1 MSEVK
6 LFGAWFSPYVRRVE
20 MALNL
25 KGVEYEYIEEDLKNK
40 SPLFLEFNP
49 ITKLVPVLVHNGKP
63 IFESSVI
70 LEYIDETWEGPSIF
84 PKDPYERAMSRF
96 WAKFVEDKCSEPL
109 WKACWSAGEEREK
122 AKKEAEEALK
132 ILENEIEGKKFF
144 GGDKIGVVDYVGNVI
159 AFWIPIL
166 QDVVGFHILTKDKF
180 PNIWKWGDELCND
193 SFVKKNLPEKEKV
206 SFALKRSFETGSL
219 Y

>member
-20 MALNL
+20 MSLKL

-40 SPLFLEFNP
+40 SPLLLQYNP

-70 LEYIDETWEGPSIF
+70 LEYIDETWEGPSVF
-84 PKDPYERAMSRF
+84 PKDPYDRAMSRF
-96 WAKFVEDKCSEPL
+96 WAKFVEDKCSDPL

-122 AKKEAEEALK
+122 AAKEAEEGFK
-132 ILENEIEGKKFF
+132 ILENEIKDKKFF
-144 GGDKIGVVDYVGNVI
+144 GGDNIGLVDLVANFV
-159 AFWIPIL
+159 ALWAPIL
-166 QDVVGFHILTKDKF
+166 QDVVGFHLLTQDKF
-180 PNIWKWGDELCND
+180 PNISKWADEFCKD
-193 SFVKKNLPEKEKV
+193 SFVEKNMPEKEKV
-206 SFALKRSFETGSL
+206 KLWLKMALETGSL

>member
-6 LFGAWFSPYVRRVE
+6 LFGAWFSPFVKRVE
-20 MALNL
+20 MSLNL
-25 KGVEYEYIEEDLKNK
+25 KGVEYEYIEVDLKNK
-40 SPLFLEFNP
+40 SPLFLEYNP

-84 PKDPYERAMSRF
+84 PKDPYDRAMSRF
-96 WAKFVEDKCSEPL
+96 WAKFIEDKCSGPL

-122 AKKEAEEALK
+122 ASKEAEEGLK
-132 ILENEIEGKKFF
+132 ILENEIKDKKFF
-144 GGDKIGVVDYVGNVI
+144 GGNNIGLVDLVANFI
-159 AFWIPIL
+159 AFGIPIL
-166 QDVVGFHILTKDKF
+166 QDVVGFHILTQDKF
-180 PNIWKWGDELCND
+180 PNICKWADEFCND
-193 SFVKKNLPEKEKV
+193 SFVKKNMPEKERV
-206 SFALKRSFETGSL
+206 RLWLKRAFETGSL